1 MIRPAAV
8 FFRSIAATLLVGLLL
23 AGCSTPPA
31 AHDPE
36 PVMSAPPPPP
46 PPPPPAPPP
55 PPPPPVASAN
65 PNVVEG
71 REFDQVRVFFA
82 TDRKAEGDGFSFGG
96 ERGTGLTYGSLFVS
110 IPHDHVAG
118 AIEKPS
124 IWRLEFSASPDR
136 HMMITRRSLD
146 DRDGFFEEL
155 RESLARSGSN
165 ASFVFV
171 HGYNVAFDDAAL
183 RTAQITYDLDFLGA
197 PVFYS
202 WPSQATLQGYPMDE
216 NNVQW
221 SEANLKGFLLDYAK
235 NSGARDIYLIA
246 HSMGNRALTGAVKA
260 LFAEHPEL
268 KGRFKEIILTAP
280 DIDADIFKR
289 DIAPALAAGCDKI
302 TLYVSDGD
310 KALLASKT
318 VHGYPRAGDSA
329 VGITVAPGIET
340 VDASGLDTSFLEHS
354 YFAETGSVLTDI
366 RKLVLNQLR
375 AAQRGLKK
383 MSAEGRDYWKIDLG
397 APGN

>member
-1 MIRPAAV
+1 MQIEPAGPAPAAEV
-8 FFRSIAATLLVGLLL
+8 VDTREKSTRS
-23 AGCSTPPA
+23 PN
-31 AHDPE
+31 
-36 PVMSAPPPPP
+36 
-46 PPPPPAPPP
+46 
-55 PPPPPVASAN
+55 N
-65 PNVVEG
+65 PNVAGGGEY
-71 REFDQVRVFFA
+71 FQVRVFFA
-82 TDRKAEGDGFSFGG
+82 TDRKEETGQGEGHFTG
-96 ERGTGLTYGSLFVS
+96 ERGGGIIYGNLFVS
-110 IPHDHVAG
+110 VPRRHQIGV
-118 AIEKPS
+118 IERPS
-124 IWRLEFSASPDR
+124 LWRLEFSEVPEK
-136 HMMITRRSLD
+136 HMVILRRRVLEPED
-146 DRDGFFEEL
+146 F
-155 RESLARSGSN
+155 LARLRRVVQDGGAD
-165 ASFVFV
+165 ASFLFV
-171 HGYNVAFDDAAL
+171 HGYNVSFDDAAR
-183 RTAQITYDLDFLGA
+183 RTAQITYDLDFRGA

-221 SEANLKGFLLDYAK
+221 SEANLKVFLKDYAER
-235 NSGARDIYLIA
+235 SGARDIYLIA

-329 VGITVAPGIET
+329 AGITVAPGIET

-366 RKLVLNQLR
+366 RKLVLDQLR

-383 MSAEGRDYWKIDLG
+383 MSAGGRDYWKIDLG

>member
-1 MIRPAAV
+1 
-8 FFRSIAATLLVGLLL
+8 
-23 AGCSTPPA
+23 
-31 AHDPE
+31 
-36 PVMSAPPPPP
+36 
-46 PPPPPAPPP
+46 
-55 PPPPPVASAN
+55 VASAN
-65 PNVVEG
+65 PNVAEG

-82 TDRKAEGDGFSFGG
+82 TDRKAEGDGFQFGG
-96 ERGTGLTYGSLFVS
+96 ERGEGLSYGSVFVS

-136 HMMITRRSLD
+136 HMMITRRSMA

-155 RESLARSGSN
+155 RKSLARGGSN

-183 RTAQITYDLDFLGA
+183 RTAQITYDLNFLGA

-329 VGITVAPGIET
+329 AGITVAPGIET

-366 RKLVLNQLR
+366 RKLVLEQLR